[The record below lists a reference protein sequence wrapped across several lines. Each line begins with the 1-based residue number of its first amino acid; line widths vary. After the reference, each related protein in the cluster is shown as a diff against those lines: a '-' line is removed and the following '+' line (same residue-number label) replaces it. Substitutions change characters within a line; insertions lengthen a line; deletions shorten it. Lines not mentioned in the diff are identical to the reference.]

1 MAHPSLANML
11 LLPYLKV
18 RLPQLMGHR
27 PISKEIA
34 AGVMQLIGCSYRRH
48 DHHSCR

>member
-1 MAHPSLANML
+1 ML

-34 AGVMQLIGCSYRRH
+34 AGVMMQLIGCSYRRH